1 MTSYNC
7 FLIMIKGDRMNRER
21 MYMDLV
27 IKPIEDAKNALI
39 NAKLSKSVEE
49 EFYNKYQNLL
59 FEKYKKLETI
69 MEEEQK
75 KS

>member
-1 MTSYNC
+1 
-7 FLIMIKGDRMNRER
+7 MNRER

>member
-1 MTSYNC
+1 
-7 FLIMIKGDRMNRER
+7 MIKGDGMNREK

-27 IKPIEDAKNALI
+27 IKPIEEAKEALI
-39 NAKLSKSVEE
+39 NAKLSRSVEE
-49 EFYNKYQNLL
+49 EFYKKYQNLL

-69 MEEEQK
+69 MDEEQK

>member
-1 MTSYNC
+1 
-7 FLIMIKGDRMNRER
+7 MNREK

-27 IKPIEDAKNALI
+27 IKPIEEAKEALI
-39 NAKLSKSVEE
+39 NAKLSRSVEE
-49 EFYNKYQNLL
+49 EFYKKYQNLL

-69 MEEEQK
+69 MDEEQK

>member
-1 MTSYNC
+1 M
-7 FLIMIKGDRMNRER
+7 LKGDGMNREK

-27 IKPIEDAKNALI
+27 IKPIEEAKEALI
-39 NAKLSKSVEE
+39 NAKLSRSVEE
-49 EFYNKYQNLL
+49 EFYKKYQNLL

-69 MEEEQK
+69 MDEEQK

>member
-1 MTSYNC
+1 
-7 FLIMIKGDRMNRER
+7 MIKGDRMNRER